1 MPNDRDD
8 VDDESTGTKTIEQS
22 AVESDTTEEECLI
35 VELRLPTDALPFGE
49 ALSRL
54 DGVRVEFEQIVPAS
68 ENPLPYLWVD
78 DGGHGGFEAAVSA
91 DPTVERIRHVSDL
104 NGDGGLYELGWTD
117 LESTLLEW
125 FDGGDGTILQLDGEI
140 DEWHVKMRVESRAA
154 LGSFQEHCR
163 ERGIEFELVRL
174 YRLTEP
180 KMGQFNV
187 SEKQLEALITA
198 LEIGYFEI
206 PRDATLGDLADAL
219 GVSKRAASE
228 RLRRGQTNL
237 VHNSL
242 VIGRPTGIGLN

>member
-154 LGSFQEHCR
+154 SAR
-163 ERGIEFELVRL
+163 SR
-174 YRLTEP
+174 
-180 KMGQFNV
+180 
-187 SEKQLEALITA
+187 STA
-198 LEIGYFEI
+198 GN
-206 PRDATLGDLADAL
+206 
-219 GVSKRAASE
+219 AASSSNWSGSTGSPS
-228 RLRRGQTNL
+228 RRWGSST
-237 VHNSL
+237 SP
-242 VIGRPTGIGLN
+242 RSSSRR